1 MLKGEKHQGCLWAQV
16 VPSESSNR
24 LRRFRG
30 SKEGKEPREGSE
42 SMSLKSRVSLHGRR
56 EEGNDTG
63 PKTLYPGPQPPGPA
77 HLNE

>member
-42 SMSLKSRVSLHGRR
+42 SMSLKSRVSL
-56 EEGNDTG
+56 
-63 PKTLYPGPQPPGPA
+63 
-77 HLNE
+77 NE

>member
-42 SMSLKSRVSLHGRR
+42 SMSLKSRAETFQNLSVDEWINKCDIYIQCSIIWL
-56 EEGNDTG
+56 
-63 PKTLYPGPQPPGPA
+63 
-77 HLNE
+77 